1 MERKAEQGKRK
12 RKREEVG
19 STQRSGEGALGF
31 IRVWECQL
39 RAPV

>member
-1 MERKAEQGKRK
+1 MDWKAEQGKRK

-19 STQRSGEGALGF
+19 SSQSSGEGALGC
-31 IRVWECQL
+31 IKAWECQL